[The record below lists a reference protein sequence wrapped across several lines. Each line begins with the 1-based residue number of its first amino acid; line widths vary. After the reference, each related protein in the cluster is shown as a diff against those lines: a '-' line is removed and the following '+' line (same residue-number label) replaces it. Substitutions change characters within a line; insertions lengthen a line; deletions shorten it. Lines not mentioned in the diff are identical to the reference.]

1 MRLVFFIAML
11 LSSVGLN
18 RNISRYQISSLLS
31 VGIQLV
37 MAILE
42 SLALGICEL
51 KNAFHVS
58 LNQRRLLKFCIFIIQ
73 VA

>member
-1 MRLVFFIAML
+1 ML

-18 RNISRYQISSLLS
+18 RNISRYQISLLLS

-42 SLALGICEL
+42 SLALGGY
-51 KNAFHVS
+51 VGS
-58 LNQRRLLKFCIFIIQ
+58 D
-73 VA
+73 